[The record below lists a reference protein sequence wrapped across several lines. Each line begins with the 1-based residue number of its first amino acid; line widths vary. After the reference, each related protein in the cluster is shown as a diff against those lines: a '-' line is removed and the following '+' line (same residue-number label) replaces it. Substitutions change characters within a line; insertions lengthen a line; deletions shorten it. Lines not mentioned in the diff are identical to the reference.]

1 MEKTKKVVA
10 LGSARR
16 LASRLQS
23 RHAGRLGGAWW
34 EAVPTSVPGGGY
46 FSWAEALRSN
56 KPGLLAVETPLVGFI
71 SRDHWMVNTRN
82 TITTLTQKILQP
94 STTWD
99 VMHVLRSTL
108 NSRKQQVIGA
118 ARPRISFWEFF
129 PRFHISSGRK
139 KTVSIAHVEIVA
151 LTFLKKEG
159 ERVRLLDTHEN
170 VSRNSRESRVFSW
183 NVFNK
188 SGRRLDFC
196 FVLTENLGSIVQR
209 LVQDQKMWK
218 RETFF
223 CLVTPSLAY
232 LRSISRWHCS
242 VPPFL
247 TFTVRFTL
255 PSSIP
260 FLFASPSP
268 PRFLHLGCHQETNW
282 TATSCWLS
290 D

>member
-56 KPGLLAVETPLVGFI
+56 KPGLLAVETPLVVFI

-151 LTFLKKEG
+151 LTF
-159 ERVRLLDTHEN
+159 
-170 VSRNSRESRVFSW
+170 
-183 NVFNK
+183 
-188 SGRRLDFC
+188 
-196 FVLTENLGSIVQR
+196 
-209 LVQDQKMWK
+209 
-218 RETFF
+218 
-223 CLVTPSLAY
+223 
-232 LRSISRWHCS
+232 
-242 VPPFL
+242 
-247 TFTVRFTL
+247 
-255 PSSIP
+255 
-260 FLFASPSP
+260 
-268 PRFLHLGCHQETNW
+268 
-282 TATSCWLS
+282 
-290 D
+290 